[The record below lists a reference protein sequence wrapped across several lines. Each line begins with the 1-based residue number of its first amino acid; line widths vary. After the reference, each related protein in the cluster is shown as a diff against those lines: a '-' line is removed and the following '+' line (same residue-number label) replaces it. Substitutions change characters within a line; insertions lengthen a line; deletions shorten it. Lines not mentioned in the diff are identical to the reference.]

1 MDKEKHRRKE
11 MTVVLPSLCKSKKKP
26 PQNVNLTRLMHKT
39 QRSFLKRQLFLIF
52 DSVIW
57 QRVSLNR
64 WSQDGCFSPLR
75 GVETVWGIT
84 AWRHLHSF
92 PTVSQLQKGRGE
104 KTPRKRSSTAVM
116 TPRIESALISRPRL
130 ETRLVFCPPSVGLS
144 NSKRL
149 RDGWKGDCL
158 FWGGMCFRFRLMRPL
173 HSPCSPSWHCTAS
186 HTPEI
191 KVGPTGPLSV
201 ALAQS
206 PMGWGS
212 VVCSGATRSLPHF
225 WVPRSLGGR
234 TKRLLPISTPRV
246 AGYGFW
252 DTPGALDS
260 GGSPSLYWTT
270 DTKQRIDHTQAVQ
283 PSYSWARLSRFV
295 ASLMTKSTCGP
306 PQTNGHKSLWLE
318 TRVNYDVC

>member
-1 MDKEKHRRKE
+1 MFFPSSWSRDCVGNHSLKTPSFFPNCLRITEGERRKSPPE
-11 MTVVLPSLCKSKKKP
+11 KVKHSCDDPSNWVGS
-26 PQNVNLTRLMHKT
+26 
-39 QRSFLKRQLFLIF
+39 
-52 DSVIW
+52 DS
-57 QRVSLNR
+57 
-64 WSQDGCFSPLR
+64 
-75 GVETVWGIT
+75 
-84 AWRHLHSF
+84 
-92 PTVSQLQKGRGE
+92 
-104 KTPRKRSSTAVM
+104 SSTFGNP
-116 TPRIESALISRPRL
+116 PRVLS
-130 ETRLVFCPPSVGLS
+130 PSVGLI

-186 HTPEI
+186 RTPEI

-270 DTKQRIDHTQAVQ
+270 DRKQRIDHTQAVQ

-306 PQTNGHKSLWLE
+306 PQTHSHKSVWLE
-318 TRVNYDVC
+318 TRVNYEVCKKN

>member
-1 MDKEKHRRKE
+1 
-11 MTVVLPSLCKSKKKP
+11 
-26 PQNVNLTRLMHKT
+26 MHKT
-39 QRSFLKRQLFLIF
+39 QRSFLKRQLLLIF

-104 KTPRKRSSTAVM
+104 KKPQKGQAQLRWPLELSRLWFLVHVWKPASCFVPFRSVWLIQNDCEMVEKGTVCFEGECVSGSGWWGLCIPPR
-116 TPRIESALISRPRL
+116 
-130 ETRLVFCPPSVGLS
+130 
-144 NSKRL
+144 
-149 RDGWKGDCL
+149 
-158 FWGGMCFRFRLMRPL
+158 
-173 HSPCSPSWHCTAS
+173 SPSWHCTAS

-191 KVGPTGPLSV
+191 KVGPTGLLSV

-306 PQTNGHKSLWLE
+306 PQTNSHKSVWLE
-318 TRVNYDVC
+318 TRVNYEVC